1 LNPAAE
7 DDSNILY
14 AAASD
19 SEADVRVYRMTAE
32 IAMRTAGFPIGQ
44 VVYHKLFGY
53 RGVIYD
59 VDLEVNGEQ
68 EWYERAALAR
78 PSKDQP

>member
-1 LNPAAE
+1 LNPDAE
-7 DDSNILY
+7 DDSNVLY

-32 IAMRTAGFPIGQ
+32 IMMRTAAFFIGQ

-59 VDLEVNGEQ
+59 VDLEFNGKQ
-68 EWYERAALAR
+68 E
-78 PSKDQP
+78 